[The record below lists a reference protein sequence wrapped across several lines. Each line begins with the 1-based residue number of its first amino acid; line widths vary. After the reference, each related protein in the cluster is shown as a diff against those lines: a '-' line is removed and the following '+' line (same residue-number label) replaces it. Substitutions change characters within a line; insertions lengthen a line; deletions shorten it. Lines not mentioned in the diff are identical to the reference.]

1 MVASEEEVAELHS
14 PELTH
19 QLSLQ
24 VEKSSCVGLTS
35 SWGIQRALPAL
46 PAQEPCLG
54 ERERKGLSATFTIIL
69 KLSVKLPA
77 KCLLFNTDCCLF

>member
-46 PAQEPCLG
+46 PAQ
-54 ERERKGLSATFTIIL
+54 
-69 KLSVKLPA
+69 
-77 KCLLFNTDCCLF
+77 